1 MANAMRTGRR
11 DGQSKSQVA
20 ARGSRRGGYHAIRKE
35 IKKKEKELLDKQNL
49 WLDEEL
55 TTKANTLVELRRS
68 QMDVEADLTGKIAEV
83 NKLAELYKGSSEEW
97 SKKAGELEGVI
108 KALETHLN
116 QVADDYKEK
125 LEKESSLRKDLEK
138 ESDNLRMQLEKCEA
152 ELESTRKANEFSLL
166 PLSILPF
173 NTNVEEPM
181 IGEVRSDL
189 SQDSTR
195 MLVPRVAAGVSGT
208 ALAASLL
215 RDGWSLTKMYEKYQE
230 AADALR
236 HEKWGRRHAETVLER
251 VLQEIEEKAEMILEE
266 RAGSLEHES
275 YENALRKSKAELRR
289 RERECSIAQKEIN
302 DLQKQVTVL
311 LKECQDIQLRCG
323 GTPQVYLNDSLT
335 ATANFEGGLLDT
347 DQVISQQHLNF
358 KDISELVEQNVK
370 LRSLVHKLAADIE
383 KKEAELKDEFQVD
396 LQRIADEA
404 ESKVEVVLKRSEE
417 QASMIDSLHSSVAMY
432 KRLYE
437 EEQKFRSYHAP
448 TTTVSDDGKK
458 ELMLLFEGSQDVSK
472 KAYEHLSNR
481 AKILEEELSKLSM
494 ELISARAERDKMLLE
509 ANFSK
514 ERLDSFIKEFDQQR
528 VESNAVS
535 ARNIELT
542 HLIVD
547 YQKRLRENTSSL
559 QVTEE
564 NLRKLSLEVS
574 ILKHEKEILVSSEK
588 RASAEVQSLTERVHR
603 LQTSLDTIQSAEEI
617 RENGRAA
624 ERRKQDDYLRLIERD
639 WAEAKKEL
647 QEERDR
653 VRSLTLEKE
662 KVTETSMR
670 QVEDIQKELASA
682 WHAVAAAESKAAVS
696 EARFADLEAR
706 FKHAGKQVMTDVGKD
721 DPTVLSTHETS
732 EELWKVKEELEK
744 VKDEARASKDY
755 MLQYKE
761 VARTN
766 EIALKQIE
774 IAHENYKS
782 EALKLKQALEDEVQS
797 LKGQIF
803 EFERSYAIKCEEAAS
818 ANEAKEKALSSA
830 MVETSRLRDEVAA
843 KLKMVGEME
852 IQVANLKD
860 DLDKEH
866 KRWRIAQDNYE
877 RQVILQSETIQ
888 ELTNTSKELSIMQA
902 EDLLKSSWEKKK
914 TELQH
919 MCHEDERQFS
929 ETDEQNKILHNRL
942 EALHVRL
949 AEKEQSSVG
958 KSTVGSEGDGD
969 LQKVIS
975 YLRRS
980 KEITETE
987 ITLLKQEKLRL
998 QSKLEGAIK
1007 ASESAQVLLR
1017 SQLKRS
1023 SELLL
1028 KDEEFKS
1035 LQLQVREINL
1045 LRESNVQLREENKHN
1060 FEECQKFHDEAH
1072 RARAEAENLENLLK
1086 LKQIEVDTLQKD
1098 VEVLKN
1104 EIGNLN
1110 NKNTEM
1116 VERYKNIN
1124 IHDYEEVKVQLE
1136 QYKES
1141 INKLEEE
1148 LSGCREELCEREK
1161 KLNDAQKAEAQL
1173 IQDIERQKKHIN
1185 VKSQILAKK
1194 KEEFSSKIQALSKE
1208 LEDLKIKNCALV
1220 SENEELSSRNQALT
1234 KDRDDLNAK
1243 IQSLTKDKDELLSKS
1258 LTSTKER
1265 DELNS
1270 KIQALLKQIEDLKSG
1285 RKVPGEMPTEQIK
1298 KEEEKRQKD
1307 IG

>member
-1 MANAMRTGRR
+1 M
-11 DGQSKSQVA
+11 
-20 ARGSRRGGYHAIRKE
+20 
-35 IKKKEKELLDKQNL
+35 
-49 WLDEEL
+49 EEAY
-55 TTKANTLVELRRS
+55 TTMN
-68 QMDVEADLTGKIAEV
+68 
-83 NKLAELYKGSSEEW
+83 
-97 SKKAGELEGVI
+97 
-108 KALETHLN
+108 
-116 QVADDYKEK
+116 EK
-125 LEKESSLRKDLEK
+125 L
-138 ESDNLRMQLEKCEA
+138 Q
-152 ELESTRKANEFSLL
+152 
-166 PLSILPF
+166 
-173 NTNVEEPM
+173 
-181 IGEVRSDL
+181 
-189 SQDSTR
+189 Q
-195 MLVPRVAAGVSGT
+195 
-208 ALAASLL
+208 AL
-215 RDGWSLTKMYEKYQE
+215 
-230 AADALR
+230 
-236 HEKWGRRHAETVLER
+236 
-251 VLQEIEEKAEMILEE
+251 
-266 RAGSLEHES
+266 LEHES

-335 ATANFEGGLLDT
+335 ATANLEGGLLDT

-448 TTTVSDDGKK
+448 TTTVSSGVGTITVATSVAVEGDASDDGKK

-559 QVTEE
+559 QATEE

-682 WHAVAAAESKAAVS
+682 WHAVAAAESRAAVLDLV
-696 EARFADLEAR
+696 DLEAR

-766 EIALKQIE
+766 EIALKQME

-797 LKGQIF
+797 LKGQI
-803 EFERSYAIKCEEAAS
+803 
-818 ANEAKEKALSSA
+818 L
-830 MVETSRLRDEVAA
+830 
-843 KLKMVGEME
+843 
-852 IQVANLKD
+852 NLK
-860 DLDKEH
+860 
-866 KRWRIAQDNYE
+866 
-877 RQVILQSETIQ
+877 
-888 ELTNTSKELSIMQA
+888 
-902 EDLLKSSWEKKK
+902 
-914 TELQH
+914 
-919 MCHEDERQFS
+919 
-929 ETDEQNKILHNRL
+929 
-942 EALHVRL
+942 EAMR
-949 AEKEQSSVG
+949 
-958 KSTVGSEGDGD
+958 
-969 LQKVIS
+969 
-975 YLRRS
+975 
-980 KEITETE
+980 
-987 ITLLKQEKLRL
+987 
-998 QSKLEGAIK
+998 
-1007 ASESAQVLLR
+1007 
-1017 SQLKRS
+1017 
-1023 SELLL
+1023 
-1028 KDEEFKS
+1028 
-1035 LQLQVREINL
+1035 
-1045 LRESNVQLREENKHN
+1045 
-1060 FEECQKFHDEAH
+1060 
-1072 RARAEAENLENLLK
+1072 
-1086 LKQIEVDTLQKD
+1086 
-1098 VEVLKN
+1098 
-1104 EIGNLN
+1104 
-1110 NKNTEM
+1110 
-1116 VERYKNIN
+1116 
-1124 IHDYEEVKVQLE
+1124 
-1136 QYKES
+1136 
-1141 INKLEEE
+1141 
-1148 LSGCREELCEREK
+1148 
-1161 KLNDAQKAEAQL
+1161 
-1173 IQDIERQKKHIN
+1173 
-1185 VKSQILAKK
+1185 
-1194 KEEFSSKIQALSKE
+1194 
-1208 LEDLKIKNCALV
+1208 
-1220 SENEELSSRNQALT
+1220 
-1234 KDRDDLNAK
+1234 
-1243 IQSLTKDKDELLSKS
+1243 
-1258 LTSTKER
+1258 
-1265 DELNS
+1265 
-1270 KIQALLKQIEDLKSG
+1270 
-1285 RKVPGEMPTEQIK
+1285 
-1298 KEEEKRQKD
+1298 
-1307 IG
+1307 

>member
-1 MANAMRTGRR
+1 MPLFLSEEEFCLISNDAAMVAERADAFIRDIRMQLDVVRAEADAKSIAVEQNCAIIEQKYAALSLEFLQLQSENAQLSASNEKQLSELAEAKAEKHQLHIKEIGK
-11 DGQSKSQVA
+11 DGEIERLSLEVA
-20 ARGSRRGGYHAIRKE
+20 ELQKSRRHFLDLVEQKDAEIRERDTTIQSYINKIVQLTEYNSSKE
-35 IKKKEKELLDKQNL
+35 SKLFEIEADLARCQAACTRVTQEKELLDKQNL

-68 QMDVEADLTGKIAEV
+68 QMDVEADLTGKIAELERQVKEYSTSLNRSKERVKELELRVKSLEEDLCLSKDVAAGNEEHFISELSTV

-266 RAGSLEHES
+266 RAEHERMEEAYATMNEKLQQALLEHES
-275 YENALRKSKAELRR
+275 YESALRKSKAELRR

-396 LQRIADEA
+396 LQRIANEA

-472 KAYEHLSNR
+472 KSPHEHLSNR

-514 ERLDSFIKEFDQQR
+514 ERLDSFIKEFDQQ
-528 VESNAVS
+528 
-535 ARNIELT
+535 
-542 HLIVD
+542 
-547 YQKRLRENTSSL
+547 
-559 QVTEE
+559 
-564 NLRKLSLEVS
+564 VS

-653 VRSLTLEKE
+653 
-662 KVTETSMR
+662 
-670 QVEDIQKELASA
+670 
-682 WHAVAAAESKAAVS
+682 
-696 EARFADLEAR
+696 ARFVDLEAR

-797 LKGQIF
+797 LKGQI
-803 EFERSYAIKCEEAAS
+803 
-818 ANEAKEKALSSA
+818 L
-830 MVETSRLRDEVAA
+830 
-843 KLKMVGEME
+843 
-852 IQVANLKD
+852 NLK
-860 DLDKEH
+860 
-866 KRWRIAQDNYE
+866 
-877 RQVILQSETIQ
+877 
-888 ELTNTSKELSIMQA
+888 
-902 EDLLKSSWEKKK
+902 
-914 TELQH
+914 
-919 MCHEDERQFS
+919 
-929 ETDEQNKILHNRL
+929 
-942 EALHVRL
+942 EAMR
-949 AEKEQSSVG
+949 
-958 KSTVGSEGDGD
+958 
-969 LQKVIS
+969 
-975 YLRRS
+975 
-980 KEITETE
+980 
-987 ITLLKQEKLRL
+987 
-998 QSKLEGAIK
+998 
-1007 ASESAQVLLR
+1007 
-1017 SQLKRS
+1017 
-1023 SELLL
+1023 
-1028 KDEEFKS
+1028 
-1035 LQLQVREINL
+1035 
-1045 LRESNVQLREENKHN
+1045 
-1060 FEECQKFHDEAH
+1060 
-1072 RARAEAENLENLLK
+1072 
-1086 LKQIEVDTLQKD
+1086 
-1098 VEVLKN
+1098 
-1104 EIGNLN
+1104 
-1110 NKNTEM
+1110 
-1116 VERYKNIN
+1116 
-1124 IHDYEEVKVQLE
+1124 
-1136 QYKES
+1136 
-1141 INKLEEE
+1141 
-1148 LSGCREELCEREK
+1148 
-1161 KLNDAQKAEAQL
+1161 
-1173 IQDIERQKKHIN
+1173 
-1185 VKSQILAKK
+1185 
-1194 KEEFSSKIQALSKE
+1194 
-1208 LEDLKIKNCALV
+1208 
-1220 SENEELSSRNQALT
+1220 
-1234 KDRDDLNAK
+1234 
-1243 IQSLTKDKDELLSKS
+1243 
-1258 LTSTKER
+1258 
-1265 DELNS
+1265 
-1270 KIQALLKQIEDLKSG
+1270 
-1285 RKVPGEMPTEQIK
+1285 
-1298 KEEEKRQKD
+1298 
-1307 IG
+1307 